1 MLLAQVIG
9 LGLSLGGQWPQ
20 HNGGVRVDGS
30 QGGHGRALAAGLAA
44 VSDSSHARRLPC
56 RCPAVI
62 YKEPRL
68 ADVTD
73 LFPFSPGRIPPRS
86 AAASG
91 RRPAGRRDRHG
102 RGLRGPLLP
111 PHLPAWRTRAERF
124 DELVV
129 DSAQSLARRWPSVN
143 RIQFAVEEVPPSDPA
158 PWERSVV
165 LGRGFTAE
173 PRAGLPARVVIYR
186 RPVASRAADEADLVD
201 LVHRVVVEQ
210 VALMLGRRPEEIDP
224 DSEI

>member
-1 MLLAQVIG
+1 M
-9 LGLSLGGQWPQ
+9 
-20 HNGGVRVDGS
+20 
-30 QGGHGRALAAGLAA
+30 
-44 VSDSSHARRLPC
+44 
-56 RCPAVI
+56 
-62 YKEPRL
+62 
-68 ADVTD
+68 TD

-86 AAASG
+86 AVASG

>member
-1 MLLAQVIG
+1 M
-9 LGLSLGGQWPQ
+9 
-20 HNGGVRVDGS
+20 
-30 QGGHGRALAAGLAA
+30 
-44 VSDSSHARRLPC
+44 
-56 RCPAVI
+56 
-62 YKEPRL
+62 
-68 ADVTD
+68 
-73 LFPFSPGRIPPRS
+73 
-86 AAASG
+86 
-91 RRPAGRRDRHG
+91 
-102 RGLRGPLLP
+102 
-111 PHLPAWRTRAERF
+111 
-124 DELVV
+124 

-173 PRAGLPARVVIYR
+173 PRSGLPARVVIYR